1 MTQEDRLEMDETISA
16 AAANRQFSR
25 ILRGVQEG
33 RSFLVTSHGKPVA
46 RIVPCDQVQLAM
58 VAARAELLDR
68 LVETLARGID
78 RPDCETP
85 DGR

>member
-1 MTQEDRLEMDETISA
+1 
-16 AAANRQFSR
+16 
-25 ILRGVQEG
+25 
-33 RSFLVTSHGKPVA
+33 
-46 RIVPCDQVQLAM
+46 

>member
-1 MTQEDRLEMDETISA
+1 MDAIISA
-16 AAANRQFSR
+16 AVANRQFSW

-68 LVETLARGID
+68 LVETLAREID
-78 RPDCETP
+78 RSDCATP
-85 DGR
+85 DDR

>member
-1 MTQEDRLEMDETISA
+1 MTQADRLEMDQTISA

-46 RIVPCDQVQLAM
+46 RIVPCDQAQVAM
-58 VAARAELLDR
+58 LAARAELLER
-68 LVETLARGID
+68 LMETLARVVD
-78 RPDCETP
+78 RLDCEIP